1 MSPIGSVAE
10 LRDIIRNNLL
20 TSVYQPIVDLHHSRL
35 FGYEALTRGP
45 AKSNLHSPI
54 HLFETASRHGLMAA
68 LEYSCREVACTRFVQ
83 SGAAG
88 KLFLNVS
95 PMSLVEKDYQDDM
108 TNRILLELGLPAER
122 IVIELSEQYP
132 LEDYELMRRA
142 TDHFRHMG
150 FEIAIDDLG
159 AGYAGLRA
167 WSELRPDYVKVDR
180 HFIERINEDPV
191 KREFLR
197 SILEI
202 AGELDC
208 KVVAEGIE
216 TADQL
221 ITVQAMGVH
230 FGQGYFLG
238 RPEPIPAQASVVLDR
253 MTQVALPLRRP
264 SRRSQ
269 KVGEM
274 AINTLTIEPS
284 TPLDTIVDL
293 LHDNRQL
300 SCLPVVEEGKPLGI
314 IQRQEILELY
324 TARYSRELYG
334 KKPARLF
341 MDKRPVVVAA
351 DASLEE
357 VSRLLTADGDQPLN
371 QDFLIQRNGN
381 FCGVGK
387 TSTLLRRITEQQI
400 RNARYA
406 NPLTLLPGNVP
417 IHEFLDDLLA
427 RAEAFHVA
435 YCDVDNFKPYNDY
448 YGYSRGDEVI
458 MCLAQILQDVADGDR
473 DFVGHIGGDDFV
485 LIFRSPDWHLRCE
498 RILEL
503 FALAI
508 ADLYN
513 EEALAA
519 GGIYA
524 RSRGGEPCFFPLLT
538 VSIGA
543 VHPDPEFCFNHHD
556 VAALAVDAKQQAKLQ
571 AGNSLFVSRRR
582 RPQAEALSA
591 KPIPSNA

>member
-1 MSPIGSVAE
+1 MSPIGTAAE
-10 LRDIIRNNLL
+10 LRDIIRKNLL
-20 TSVYQPIVDLHHSRL
+20 SSVYQPIVDLHHSQL

-45 AKSNLHSPI
+45 ANSNLHSPI

-83 SGAAG
+83 TGAAG

-95 PMSLVEKDYQDDM
+95 PMSLVEKDYQEDM
-108 TNRILLELGLPAER
+108 TNRILRQLGLPAER

-142 TDHFRHMG
+142 TDHFRRMG
-150 FEIAIDDLG
+150 FQIAIDDLG

-202 AGELDC
+202 AAELDC

-221 ITVQAMGVH
+221 VTAQAMGVH

-238 RPEPIPAQASVVLDR
+238 RPEPIPARASVVLDR
-253 MTQVALPLRRP
+253 LSQVALPLRRP

-274 AINTLTIEPS
+274 AIDTLTIEPS
-284 TPLDTIVDL
+284 TPLDVIVDL

-300 SCLPVVEEGKPLGI
+300 SCLPVVEAGRPLGI

-334 KKPARLF
+334 KKPARQF
-341 MDKRPVVVAA
+341 MDKRPVVVSA

-371 QDFLIQRNGN
+371 QDFLIVRNGN

-427 RAEAFHVA
+427 RGENFHVA
-435 YCDVDNFKPYNDY
+435 YCDVDNFKPYNDH

-458 MCLAQILQDVADGDR
+458 MRLAQICQTAVDGER
-473 DFVGHIGGDDFV
+473 DFVGHIGGDDFM
-485 LIFRSPDWHLRCE
+485 LILRSDDWRSRCE

-503 FALAI
+503 FVAAI
-508 ADLYN
+508 ADLYT
-513 EEALAA
+513 EDALAA
-519 GGIYA
+519 GGITA

-538 VSIGA
+538 VSIGVA
-543 VHPDPEFCFNHHD
+543 NPDPAHCFNHHD

-571 AGNSLFVSRRR
+571 LGNSLFVSRRR
-582 RPQAEALSA
+582 RPQVDKIAQVAA
-591 KPIPSNA
+591 DPA